1 MAPVKGRL
9 DRPLIDV
16 NIPSFNYCLH
26 FEGKLNSE
34 TTSNT
39 WFFFSQFSRID
50 IVAQEHLFQDVTQ
63 PGEGST
69 STLLCDPDLM
79 GTQ

>member
-1 MAPVKGRL
+1 MSGSHH
-9 DRPLIDV
+9 LIIV
-16 NIPSFNYCLH
+16 YILKANQILRQPQTLSTC
-26 FEGKLNSE
+26 
-34 TTSNT
+34 
-39 WFFFSQFSRID
+39 FFSQFSRIY

>member
-1 MAPVKGRL
+1 MSASHH
-9 DRPLIDV
+9 LIIV
-16 NIPSFNYCLH
+16 YILKANQILRQPQTLV
-26 FEGKLNSE
+26 
-34 TTSNT
+34 
-39 WFFFSQFSRID
+39 FFSQFSRIY

-69 STLLCDPDLM
+69 STLLCDPVVM